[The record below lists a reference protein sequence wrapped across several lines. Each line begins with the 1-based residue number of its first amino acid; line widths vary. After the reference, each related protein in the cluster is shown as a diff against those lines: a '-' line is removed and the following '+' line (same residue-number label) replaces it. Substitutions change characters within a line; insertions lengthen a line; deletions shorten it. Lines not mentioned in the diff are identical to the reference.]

1 MASDGSIVNPDATV
15 IRENTTGAVIY
26 DAETATRHEVPG
38 DIRIA
43 ADQYAVG
50 SVSVD
55 LYIATQVSIR
65 GVHNEQAIQVVV
77 GDRCRPAQFEVRRVK
92 KAHPLY

>member
-1 MASDGSIVNPDATV
+1 MDRDGGIVNPDATV
-15 IRENTTGAVIY
+15 VRENPTGAVMC

-50 SVSVD
+50 SIRVD
-55 LYIATQVSIR
+55 PHISTQISIR
-65 GVHNEQAIQVVV
+65 GVYNEQAIQVVV
-77 GDRCRPAQFEVRRVK
+77 GDR
-92 KAHPLY
+92 